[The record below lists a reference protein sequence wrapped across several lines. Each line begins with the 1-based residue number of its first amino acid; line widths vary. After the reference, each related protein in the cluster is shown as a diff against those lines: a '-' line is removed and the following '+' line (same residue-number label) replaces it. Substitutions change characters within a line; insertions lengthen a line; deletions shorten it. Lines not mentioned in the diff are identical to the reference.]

1 MSENENSEKK
11 QRINNPLNKQGG
23 NQKNPNGKK
32 KPTDWVMYIVY
43 AVIILTLGGVWLG
56 GGSKSANR
64 EIGWQKLDEILRK
77 GDQREIIVVDKEY
90 AEIYT
95 GLDISAFIKSFDKNH
110 PTGTCNPQ
118 N

>member
-1 MSENENSEKK
+1 MSENKNGQKPQDGFRQK
-11 QRINNPLNKQGG
+11 PQGG
-23 NQKNPNGKK
+23 NGQKPQGNNPKVPNGKK

-77 GDQREIIVVDKEY
+77 GD
-90 AEIYT
+90 
-95 GLDISAFIKSFDKNH
+95 
-110 PTGTCNPQ
+110 
-118 N
+118 